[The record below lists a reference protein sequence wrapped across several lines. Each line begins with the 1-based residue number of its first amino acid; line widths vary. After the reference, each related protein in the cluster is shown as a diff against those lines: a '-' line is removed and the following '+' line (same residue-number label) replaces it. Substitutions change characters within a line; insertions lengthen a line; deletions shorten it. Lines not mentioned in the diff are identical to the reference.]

1 MHPSSFENMQ
11 KCYRRFI
18 AGTELEAR
26 DHVTV
31 LDVGGADVNGSYR
44 DVFSKPCFDYLGAD
58 IGAGEGVSIVLK
70 DPYNIPL
77 DDASMDIVLS
87 GQMLEHCEFFWQS
100 FAEMIRV
107 LKPDGFLFLIAPSA
121 GPIHRYPVDCYR
133 FYPDAFRALAR
144 FAGCDIVD
152 IWHDERGPW
161 NDLVGVFRHKDAP
174 VLRRVSDASAVE
186 KDMPASVQP
195 GFDPAVDMGAPEE
208 EVVAGQAPYLDVL
221 AKFHEVLEPRTYLE
235 IGIRHGLSISL
246 ARCNA
251 VGVDPRPEPATP
263 LPESVRIVASTSDEF
278 FDDADSVAALGAP
291 DFVFIDGMHWF
302 EFALRDFMNVERNS
316 HPATIVVVDD
326 VCPNHPAQAARDR
339 RTRVWTGD
347 VWKLRDCL
355 ARFRPDLFLLT
366 LDTSPTGLLVIGGLD
381 RKNKVLW
388 EQYNPIVRRYASDD
402 LQVPQDVISRKGA
415 VPATGPMLAKLGEVA
430 RSARDGQTNPRQ
442 LGRSLA
448 SLLD

>member
-11 KCYRRFI
+11 KCYRRFV

-26 DHVTV
+26 DRVAV

-44 DVFSKPCFDYLGAD
+44 DVFRKSCFDYLGAD
-58 IGAGEGVSIVLK
+58 IGEGEGVSIVLE

-77 DDASMDIVLS
+77 EDVSVDIVLS

-144 FAGCDIVD
+144 FADRDVVD

-161 NDLVGVFRHKDAP
+161 NDLVGVFRRKGAP
-174 VLRRVSDASAVE
+174 VLRRLDDASAAE
-186 KDMPASVQP
+186 KDTHAPVQP
-195 GFDPAVDMGAPEE
+195 GFDPAVDQGAPEE
-208 EVVAGQAPYLDVL
+208 EVVAGQVPYLDVL
-221 AKFHEVLEPRTYLE
+221 AKLHEVLEPRNYLE
-235 IGIRHGLSISL
+235 IGIRHGKSLSL
-246 ARCNA
+246 ARCDA
-251 VGVDPRPEPATP
+251 VGVDPQPEPTMP
-263 LPESVRIVASTSDEF
+263 LPQRTRIVATTSDDF
-278 FDDADSVAALGAP
+278 FDDVDAVAALGAP
-291 DFVFIDGMHWF
+291 DFVFIDGMHLF

-326 VCPNHPAQAARDR
+326 VCPNHPIQAARDR

-355 ARFRPDLFLLT
+355 ARVRPDLFLLT
-366 LDTSPTGLLVIGGLD
+366 LDTSPTGLLVIAGLD
-381 RKNKVLW
+381 RKNRVLW

-402 LQVPQDVISRKGA
+402 LQVPQDVLSRNGA
-415 VPATGPMLAKLGEVA
+415 VPAIEPLLAKLGEAA
-430 RSARDGQTNPRQ
+430 RTARDGRTNPRQ
-442 LGRSLA
+442 FGRSLA
-448 SLLD
+448 SLVD